1 MRIRYSVFVAAAAL
15 LAAMIVP
22 GMALAHGTHQK
33 AKMSGSK
40 VVGQPGAPNGEGTAK
55 LHLLRGKGRVCFTIK
70 YSGIRS
76 RDGLNIGVYRGKK
89 DQNGAEK
96 IVLVNKEKK
105 DPIHGCVNDV
115 ANGLLRK
122 MTRSPHRFHVNL
134 KTDAYPVDGAMR
146 GQLKAL

>member
-1 MRIRYSVFVAAAAL
+1 MRIRYSALIGAMAL
-15 LAAMIVP
+15 LAAMMVP
-22 GMALAHGTHQK
+22 GMASAHGTHQK

-40 VVGQPGAPNGEGTAK
+40 VVGESGAPGGEGTAK

-70 YSGIRS
+70 YSGIGS

-96 IVLVNKEKK
+96 IVLVNEEKK
-105 DPIHGCVNDV
+105 DPIHGCVDGV

-122 MTRSPHRFHVNL
+122 MTRSPRGFHVNL
-134 KTDAYPVDGAMR
+134 KTDAYRVDGAMR
-146 GQLKAL
+146 GQLKRV